1 MKRKT
6 LFILIGTIF
15 IGLCLIIYLI
25 NANSS
30 KQTSK
35 QTTIDLTGGN
45 NFWQASLNIQ
55 LEYDSELIIR
65 PGRDDFKIP
74 SEISIDIIV
83 DNKRVYTDRLKY
95 IPDPQFRLGE
105 YTRVRFKSKDYF
117 KKDIRNVYII
127 IKYNGESSSISLNQN
142 PIHWYFS

>member
-6 LFILIGTIF
+6 FFMLIGIIF
-15 IGLCLIIYLI
+15 IGLCLIFYLI

-45 NFWQASLNIQ
+45 GFWQVSLNIQ

-83 DNKRVYTDRLKY
+83 NNKRVYTDRLKY
-95 IPDPQFRLGE
+95 IPDPQFRLGQ
-105 YTRVRFKSKDYF
+105 YTKVRLTSKDYF
-117 KKDIRNVYII
+117 KKGTKNVHII
-127 IKYNGESSSISLNQN
+127 IRYNGESSSISLNRN
-142 PIHWYFS
+142 PIH